1 MKSSKTAIV
10 SLQQLVQDFF
20 EKHLAIERNASR
32 NTVLAYRDALR
43 LFLRHAAERMGCA
56 VDQLDHAILDVDAV
70 RSFLG
75 WLEKQRKCG
84 ARTRNHRLAA
94 IKAFARYVASVAPE
108 HLERCRRIRELAPAR
123 FEQPEVEY
131 LDDDEILELVKAID
145 PASQRRDRA
154 LFLLLYNTGARVQ
167 EIVNLDV
174 CDIRL
179 DPVPIVTLEGKG
191 RKQRTCPLWA
201 RTVDA
206 LGQWLAER
214 GDAGEPLFLNAQ
226 GRRLSRSGVA
236 YILRKLAAR
245 AGLSPRQATHVT
257 PHVIRHTTAMHLLQS
272 SVDITTIAA
281 WLGHSQL
288 TTTHA
293 YVEIDLRMKQK
304 AVAATAASLP
314 ELAQGQF
321 PKGDL
326 LTWLAGLGRSRR
338 YVESPPPMSATRLKR
353 VGQLHI
359 TGCST

>member
-1 MKSSKTAIV
+1 MKASKTAIV

-20 EKHLAIERNASR
+20 EKHLTIERNASR
-32 NTVLAYRDALR
+32 NTVLAYRDALK
-43 LFLRHAAERMGCA
+43 LFLHHAAERMGCA
-56 VDQLDHAILDVDAV
+56 VDQLDHAILDVDAI

-131 LDDDEILELVKAID
+131 LDDDEILELVKA
-145 PASQRRDRA
+145 AQGRRDRA
-154 LFLLLYNTGARVQ
+154 LLLLMYNTGARVQ
-167 EIVNLDV
+167 EIVDLDL

-206 LGQWLAER
+206 LEHWLEER
-214 GDAGEPLFLNAQ
+214 GDAGGPLFLNTQ
-226 GRRLSRSGVA
+226 CRRLSRSGVA

-245 AGLSPRQATHVT
+245 AELSPRHATRVT
-257 PHVIRHTTAMHLLQS
+257 PHVIRHTTAMHLLHA

-288 TTTHA
+288 ATTHA

-314 ELAQGQF
+314 ELAQGHF
-321 PKGDL
+321 PDGDL

-338 YVESPPPMSATRLKR
+338 YVESPPPMSAASLGGVR
-353 VGQLHI
+353 QLHI
-359 TGCST
+359 TGYSA